1 MKGLMEVRSLHFM
14 KRRMLRQRL
23 AAYAQGVLEAGLVM
37 ASGWRVTGLEQI
49 RPEEGA

>member
-1 MKGLMEVRSLHFM
+1 MKWPGGSKVSTL

-37 ASGWRVTGLEQI
+37 ASGWRITGLEQI
-49 RPEEGA
+49 RLEERA